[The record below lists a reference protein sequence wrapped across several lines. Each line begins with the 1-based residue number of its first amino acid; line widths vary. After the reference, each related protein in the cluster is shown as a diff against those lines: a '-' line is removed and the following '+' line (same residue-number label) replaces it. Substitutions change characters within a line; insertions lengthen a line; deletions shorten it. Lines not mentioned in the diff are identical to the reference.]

1 VAYTSLKDLYSEHI
15 KGRTVQALPR
25 QLVMLTENTNILE
38 PGKLYNWN
46 SFNIENPS
54 QMFNTTDGGMGRGE
68 YALACILWG
77 VQTIGELKQIEEQK
91 AKELGKKAFN
101 IIQGTGSTFDVL
113 GPNGER
119 YEVKELELSKDPN
132 KKTTKTVR
140 TGANGKQAASIV
152 TDAVNSFLQDILKAY
167 SSMDDNSKAAVN
179 DAILKSNVVQNTIL
193 GLKTQSK
200 YWNDEK
206 IRNWTLEA
214 YIQDVMNKSSVELS
228 QGILLG
234 DAISLGNYKHR
245 PALIFSLKQL
255 VDVLNEISS
264 SASTVGTNPSIKDLY
279 DTMVKNYRINIDDEQ
294 EKEFFEKE
302 AKLLDRSITQ
312 KQCRLFR
319 KCTNQDTFKQILRS
333 LNLQQGL
340 DEIRTALR
348 NVLRVTFPE
357 TGLFIVSPTMFTYI
371 PKERLNDFIEANQI
385 SAGAPKIG
393 LKVPIS

>member
-1 VAYTSLKDLYSEHI
+1 MYVSLKELYSEAVHG
-15 KGRTVQALPR
+15 KSVQPLPR
-25 QLVMLTENTNILE
+25 QLVMLTEQTDILE

-46 SFNIENPS
+46 SFNLENPS
-54 QMFNTTDGGMGRGE
+54 HMFYNTEGGMGRGE
-68 YALACILWG
+68 YSLACILWG
-77 VQTIGELKQIEEQK
+77 VRTVQELKQIEEQK
-91 AKELGKKAFN
+91 AKELNKKSFN

-119 YEVKELELSKDPN
+119 YEVKELEFSKDPD
-132 KKTTKTVR
+132 KKSSKTVR
-140 TGANGKQAASIV
+140 TGANGKQAAAIV
-152 TDAVNSFLQDILKAY
+152 TDTVNNFLQDILKAY

-179 DAILKSNVVQNTIL
+179 DAILKSSVVQNTIL
-193 GLKTQSK
+193 GSKVQSK
-200 YWNDEK
+200 YWTEDK
-206 IRNWTLEA
+206 VRNWTLEA
-214 YIQDVMNKSSVELS
+214 YINDIMSKSSVELS
-228 QGILLG
+228 QKILLG
-234 DAISLGNYKHR
+234 DFVSLGNYKHR

-264 SASTVGTNPSIKDLY
+264 TTASAGVNPSIKDLY

-312 KQCRLFR
+312 KQCRLFK

-340 DEIRTALR
+340 DEIRVALR

-371 PKERLNDFIEANQI
+371 PRERLNEFIEANQI